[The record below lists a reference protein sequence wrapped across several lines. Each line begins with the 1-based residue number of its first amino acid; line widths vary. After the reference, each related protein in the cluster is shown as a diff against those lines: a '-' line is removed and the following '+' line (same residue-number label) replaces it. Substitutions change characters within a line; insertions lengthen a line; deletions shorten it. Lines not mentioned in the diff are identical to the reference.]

1 MAAGEGRKNLEA
13 RAAAEAITRSA
24 FTKMTGIPA
33 RLESAAMVVS
43 LALITTVV
51 AVVRAA
57 AITAAAVEEAVEVI
71 RTVLARGAVAAHRTS
86 RQLPTVWAIAQARR
100 PQAMAKS
107 SSFGTNR
114 GATQKPSLPRA
125 TLTSPT
131 FCASCAAVIVA
142 LFTLG
147 SVWWQ
152 INIANQELK
161 AVKKDFT
168 LSQSRF
174 DLAQKAV

>member
-1 MAAGEGRKNLEA
+1 VERGKAAAAAREVEKGPHMAAGEGRKNLEA

-24 FTKMTGIPA
+24 FTKITGIPA

-86 RQLPTVWAIAQARR
+86 RQLPTV
-100 PQAMAKS
+100 
-107 SSFGTNR
+107 
-114 GATQKPSLPRA
+114 
-125 TLTSPT
+125 
-131 FCASCAAVIVA
+131 
-142 LFTLG
+142 
-147 SVWWQ
+147 
-152 INIANQELK
+152 
-161 AVKKDFT
+161 
-168 LSQSRF
+168 
-174 DLAQKAV
+174 